1 MEQIYSACCTT
12 LLIYSSVSR
21 RKEDTNTTLHSRC
34 SSFFFFYFAVIW
46 DIPVH
51 MCVRVCVCATVRLQ
65 RQRSMCFCFG
75 SLPLSENLALHF
87 LQFFFSVFVFFFG
100 LLSAFSTFFSQN
112 SLSGSCRSVRV
123 IQNPAKAGKPLPLL
137 FLFCF
142 YFYTPLPLFV
152 VVFSFFEV
160 RIVL

>member
-34 SSFFFFYFAVIW
+34 SSFFFFLFCSDLGYTCAYV
-46 DIPVH
+46 
-51 MCVRVCVCATVRLQ
+51 CVCVCATVRLQ
-65 RQRSMCFCFG
+65 RQRSMCFRFG

-100 LLSAFSTFFSQN
+100 LVSAFSTFFSQN

>member
-34 SSFFFFYFAVIW
+34 SSFLFFLFCSDLGYTCAYVCAC
-46 DIPVH
+46 V
-51 MCVRVCVCATVRLQ
+51 CVRQYGFNVNAPCASALAHYHFPKTWPYI
-65 RQRSMCFCFG
+65 FC
-75 SLPLSENLALHF
+75 S
-87 LQFFFSVFVFFFG
+87 FFFSVFVFFFG
-100 LLSAFSTFFSQN
+100 LVSAFSTFFSQN

-142 YFYTPLPLFV
+142 FFLHPASTFCRRFLF
-152 VVFSFFEV
+152 
-160 RIVL
+160 L

>member
-51 MCVRVCVCATVRLQ
+51 MCACVCVRQYGFNVNAPCASALAHYHFPKTWLYI
-65 RQRSMCFCFG
+65 FC
-75 SLPLSENLALHF
+75 S
-87 LQFFFSVFVFFFG
+87 FFFQC
-100 LLSAFSTFFSQN
+100 LFFSLV
-112 SLSGSCRSVRV
+112 SYLRF
-123 IQNPAKAGKPLPLL
+123 LL
-137 FLFCF
+137 FSHR
-142 YFYTPLPLFV
+142 TPFQAAA
-152 VVFSFFEV
+152 EACG
-160 RIVL
+160 